1 MHDREMN
8 RAKCNFL
15 ENINKIDRLIDSS
28 QDCWRGKKERN
39 MYHVR
44 KKGHQYI
51 CSRYEEVSEQILWV
65 TLFH

>member
-28 QDCWRGKKERN
+28 QDCWRGKKREICIMSERKDIN
-39 MYHVR
+39 IYV
-44 KKGHQYI
+44 
-51 CSRYEEVSEQILWV
+51 EEVSEQILWV